1 VKKMTT
7 FVSSNF
13 VEIYKNTDMKSL
25 NMLVL
30 ATMTL
35 AAVSCGPRQQ
45 EASKEEVPREETPKM
60 LVLYYSQ
67 TSNTKAVAQEIANR
81 TGADLDEIIP
91 VELYDGDFQATIERG
106 KKELDEGTFP
116 EIQPLKVDVNKYDV
130 IFIGYPIWFGT
141 YAPPVITF
149 LNNVD
154 LSGKKIVPF
163 CTFGSGG
170 LESSVKDLAEAEP
183 KAEIL
188 PGYGVRAARLEAMP
202 KEIDNFLKANG
213 FIEGEF
219 VKLEEFP
226 EQHPVSEEE
235 TAIFDAAVDGY
246 PMIHAQAKAVTSR
259 AIPDGVEYLFTAAD
273 LSRGDN
279 PNMPP
284 AGEMQVYVTV
294 VEGET
299 PVFTRVIR

>member
-1 VKKMTT
+1 
-7 FVSSNF
+7 
-13 VEIYKNTDMKSL
+13 MKSL

-45 EASKEEVPREETPKM
+45 EASKEEAPKEETPKM

-130 IFIGYPIWFGT
+130 VFIGYPIWFGT

-149 LNNVD
+149 LNKVD

-170 LESSVKDLAEAEP
+170 LESSIKDLAEAEP

-202 KEIDNFLKANG
+202 KEIDNFLKTNG
-213 FIEGEF
+213 FVEGEF

-235 TAIFDAAVDGY
+235 AAIFDAAVDGY
-246 PMIHAQAKAVTSR
+246 PMIHAQAKAVASR

-273 LSRGDN
+273 LPRGDN

-284 AGEMQVYVTV
+284 AGEMKVYVTV